1 VFLEEIAMNVRN
13 SGVLARAGSRPWS
26 LLILVTAVHFSAV
39 SCDRA
44 IDSATGSTPDSKA
57 VRVKTIKPARQEI
70 ARRVMLPA
78 TVRADAEV
86 TLVAKVT
93 GYLKS
98 ISKDRGDKVK
108 AGELIALLEVPE
120 MTSEIAYARA
130 SFAIEDSTCR
140 RLEAIRKV
148 EKSAVTDQ
156 DLDLAHAKRDM
167 ADATLKRLETMKTY
181 TEIRAPFDGSVT
193 ERFVDPGAFIQ
204 QSKIVS
210 IVDISKVRVLVDVP
224 EAEVRFAAP
233 DTVASIRFD
242 ALPGRCVKGK
252 ISRSSG
258 TLDPIIRT
266 MRIEVDVAN
275 ADLSIFPGM
284 FARVE
289 LGVDRRLQALVI
301 PSKAVKVQQDRSF
314 VFVNSGG
321 RAKKISVTLGMGE
334 GDCCEVCAGLTGEES
349 IILSEGETLVDGM
362 TVQSKEGT

>member
-1 VFLEEIAMNVRN
+1 MKVR
-13 SGVLARAGSRPWS
+13 SSTGLVRAGSRPWPV
-26 LLILVTAVHFSAV
+26 LILVAVVVGSAV

-44 IDSATGSTPDSKA
+44 LESATGSTPNSKA
-57 VRVKTIKPARQEI
+57 VRVKTVKAARQEI
-70 ARRVMLPA
+70 ARKVLLPA
-78 TVRADAEV
+78 TVRAEAEV

-98 ISKDRGDKVK
+98 ITKDRGDKVK
-108 AGELIALLEVPE
+108 AGELIALLEIPE
-120 MTSEIAYARA
+120 MTSEIAHARA

-140 RLEAIRKV
+140 RLEAIRRV

-210 IVDISKVRVLVDVP
+210 IVDISRVRVLVDVP
-224 EAEVRFAAP
+224 EAEVRFAP
-233 DTVASIRFD
+233 LNTEASIRFD

-266 MRIEVDVAN
+266 MRIEVDVPN
-275 ADLSIFPGM
+275 ADLSIYPGM

-289 LGVDRRLQALVI
+289 LGVDRRPQALVI
-301 PSKAVKVQQDRSF
+301 PSKAVKVQQDHSF
-314 VFVNSGG
+314 VFVNSEG
-321 RAKKISVTLGMGE
+321 RAKRVSVTLGMGE
-334 GDCCEVCAGLTGEES
+334 GDWCEVCTGLTGEES
-349 IILSEGETLVDGM
+349 IILPEGQTLVDGM
-362 TVQSKEGT
+362 TVQSQEGT